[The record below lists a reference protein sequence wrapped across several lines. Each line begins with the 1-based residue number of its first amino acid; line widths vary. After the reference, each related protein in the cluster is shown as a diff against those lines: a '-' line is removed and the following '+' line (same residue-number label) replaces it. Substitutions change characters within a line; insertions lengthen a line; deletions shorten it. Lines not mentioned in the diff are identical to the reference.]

1 MMTSSPTA
9 KANILIVDDTP
20 DNIRF
25 LSAILTEQGYKVR
38 GVTRG
43 KTALMGVQA
52 HLPDL
57 ILLDAIMPG
66 IDGFELCKTLKA
78 NPVTQDIPVIF
89 ISALSE
95 VTNKVRGLNA
105 GAVDYITKPFQI
117 PEVLAR
123 VETQLTLHR
132 LQQQLRETLD
142 RECALNQRIE
152 QLAVYQERHRLAR
165 EIHDTLGH
173 SLVALNIQIDTAL
186 TLWQDRPDRA
196 YTFVKDAK
204 RLGAE
209 ALQAVRQSVT
219 QMRSDS
225 VQGQLLETA
234 IAKLVEEFQTTT
246 GILPDCEIDLAL
258 PLSNELSTA
267 VYRILQE
274 GLTNICKYAEPTI
287 VRIQIGG
294 QDRCLQLVLTDN
306 GNGFELETAQTGFGL
321 IGMKERATNFG
332 GSLEILTAPQAGCQI
347 VALLPLQ

>member
-1 MMTSSPTA
+1 MTSLPTT
-9 KANILIVDDTP
+9 KADILIVDDTP

-25 LSAILTEQGYKVR
+25 LSAILTGQGYKVR

-57 ILLDAIMPG
+57 ILLDAVMPG

-78 NPVTQDIPVIF
+78 NPVTQDIPAIF

-165 EIHDTLGH
+165 EIHDSLGH
-173 SLVALNIQIDTAL
+173 SLVALNIQIDAAL
-186 TLWQDRPDRA
+186 TLWHDRPERA

-204 RLGAE
+204 RLGTE

-225 VQGQLLETA
+225 VQAQLLETA
-234 IAKLVEEFQTTT
+234 IAKLVEEFQTNT

-274 GLTNICKYAEPTI
+274 GLTNICKYAEPTT

-294 QDRCLQLVLTDN
+294 KDRSLQIVLTDN
-306 GNGFELETAQTGFGL
+306 GNGFELETAKTGFGL
-321 IGMKERATNFG
+321 IGMKERAENFG